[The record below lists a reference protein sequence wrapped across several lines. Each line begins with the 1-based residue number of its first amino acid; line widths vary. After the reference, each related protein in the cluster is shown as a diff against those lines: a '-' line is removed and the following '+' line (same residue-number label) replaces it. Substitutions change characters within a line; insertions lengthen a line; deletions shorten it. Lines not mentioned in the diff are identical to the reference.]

1 MHAAMTETSQ
11 TRETE
16 PGLLPD
22 FCDFRVAFVA
32 MVVAELVVVVI
43 AFSPYADDMDRW
55 RRLSV
60 NSVFVQ
66 WIAIVTMGLLC
77 WLRLKLNELPL
88 ARALLASFLILLIVT
103 GLAGHVA
110 FWLDHVRNLGLTV
123 PDQGYAQ
130 FMASNLV
137 IAGLVGAAALRY
149 LYVQAQWRRNIEARA
164 EAQLQALQARIRPH
178 FLFNSMNTIASLI
191 RDHPETA
198 EDAIEDL
205 SDLFRAALSAP
216 GGFISLETELDMTR
230 RYIRIE
236 KLRLGERLQ
245 VEWDI
250 GDDVPT
256 ESRIPPLIVQPLVE
270 NAIYHGIQQ
279 LAKGGTV
286 SIRAFRKG
294 NDIHLSIDNPVRP
307 DTVYSGAEGNRMAVD
322 NIRERLR
329 HAFGGR
335 ADMHVERHEDR
346 YQVMLK
352 FPVRRPERTPK
363 NVPENESSD
372 R

>member
-1 MHAAMTETSQ
+1 MNEPDHTQ
-11 TRETE
+11 ETE

-22 FCDFRVAFVA
+22 FCDFRVTFVA

-43 AFSPYADDMDRW
+43 AFSPYGDDLDRW
-55 RRLSV
+55 RRLSI

-66 WIAIVTMGLLC
+66 WIAIVSMGLLC
-77 WLRLKLNELPL
+77 WLRPKLNQLPL

-103 GLAGHVA
+103 GLASHAA

-123 PDQGYAQ
+123 PDQRYAR
-130 FMASNLV
+130 FILSNLA

-149 LYVQAQWRRNIEARA
+149 LYIQAEWRRNIEARA

-191 RDHPETA
+191 RDQPETA
-198 EDAIEDL
+198 EDAVEDL
-205 SDLFRAALSAP
+205 SDLFRAALGAP

-236 KLRLGERLQ
+236 KLRLGDRLR
-245 VEWDI
+245 VEWDV
-250 GDDVPT
+250 GDEVPT
-256 ESRIPPLIVQPLVE
+256 ETRVPPLIVQPLVE

-286 SIRAFRKG
+286 SISASRKG
-294 NDIHLSIDNPVRP
+294 NDIYLNIENPVQP
-307 DTVYSGAEGNRMAVD
+307 DTAFSQAEGNRMAVD

-329 HAFGGR
+329 HAFGGH
-335 ADMHVERHEDR
+335 AAMHAERHEDR

-352 FPVRRPERTPK
+352 FPLRRPEHARK
-363 NVPENESSD
+363 NAPEK
-372 R
+372 